1 MLQAVRPLVSDE
13 NNVDLRRARH
23 PVLVLRG
30 VKPVANS
37 VALVSGQARINKMYF
52 VYLLNG

>member
-1 MLQAVRPLVSDE
+1 VLQAVRPLVSDE